1 MDENDFE
8 NSISVAE
15 VKENAERINKVIA
28 EEIKV
33 LNGNSKRVFIG
44 GFS

>member
-8 NSISVAE
+8 NSISVPE
-15 VKENAERINKVIA
+15 VKENAERINNVIA
-28 EEIKV
+28 EEIKI